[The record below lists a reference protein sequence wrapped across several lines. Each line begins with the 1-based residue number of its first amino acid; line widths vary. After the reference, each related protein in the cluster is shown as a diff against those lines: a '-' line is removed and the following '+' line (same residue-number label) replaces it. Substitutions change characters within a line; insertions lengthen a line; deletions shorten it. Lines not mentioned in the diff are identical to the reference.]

1 MGNVFLCLITNRWT
15 TKEFVSWLENVG
27 YYIEHVKDNLYQVEE
42 EFCIDVY
49 SLDKLSDMDFGTVR
63 VYQGVMLEGASLDPE
78 EVEGLLSLNQVI
90 ALKERH
96 VDKPKPSH
104 LKVVKEEEEDI

>member
-1 MGNVFLCLITNRWT
+1 MTNTFLCLITNRWT
-15 TKEFVSWLENVG
+15 PREFISWLEGAG
-27 YYIEHVKDNLYQVEE
+27 YYIEHVEDNLYAVED
-42 EFCIDVY
+42 EFNIDVY
-49 SLDKLSDMDFGTVR
+49 RLDSLSDMDFGTVR

-90 ALKERH
+90 ALRERPKE
-96 VDKPKPSH
+96 KPSH